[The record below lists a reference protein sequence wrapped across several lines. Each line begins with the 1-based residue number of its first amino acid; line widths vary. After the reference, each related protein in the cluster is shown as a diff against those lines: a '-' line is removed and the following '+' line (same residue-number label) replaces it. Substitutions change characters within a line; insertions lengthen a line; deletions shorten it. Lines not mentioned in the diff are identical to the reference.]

1 MRNLHNA
8 LGALALVLAATIPI
22 GANSATPGSYALAA
36 LVSTDWPSRF
46 NITDSTS
53 ADTATGYTT
62 IGGTV
67 IPPGGCA
74 GTLEVKCSSGGNWQA
89 PPSGNLTCG
98 HEDNLLYREKELG
111 KLTEQHNLVERFT
124 CDSFDAPEGQYV
136 FKQTQ
141 NVTISGTLSLC
152 GNTALTA
159 QSSCTYEYRRVGGR
173 DPS

>member
-1 MRNLHNA
+1 MRYA
-8 LGALALVLAATIPI
+8 LCALALVLAATIPI
-22 GANSATPGSYALAA
+22 ASL
-36 LVSTDWPSRF
+36 SRGDILNKF

-124 CDSFDAPEGQYV
+124 CDSFDAPEGQWV
-136 FKQTQ
+136 ADQIQ

-152 GNTALTA
+152 GNTALSA
-159 QSSCTYEYRRVGGR
+159 SSTCTYVYSRLRDGR
-173 DPS
+173 WED